1 MSPREMIALD
11 GIAVAY
17 DGRTRV
23 LDNVSFFVEAGD
35 TVGIVGESGSGKS
48 TMCRVIVG
56 LADIVDGS
64 RRIQDQPIEQTLKRD
79 RRAFRRRVQMLMQDA
94 VATLSPR
101 MTIGS
106 LMMEAVAIHGLDR
119 ERTKARVTELA
130 ERLRLPPSIL
140 DRYPH
145 EVSGGQARRIG
156 VIRALLLE
164 PSLLV
169 ADEPTAGLDVS
180 VQGELLN
187 VLLEFQREMGLTF
200 VMVSHN
206 LHVVRRVTN
215 RTLVMYLGQ
224 IIEDC
229 PTRQLFDQPAHP
241 YTTALLST
249 NPRLSELDAKP
260 IVLKGEIPSI
270 ASPPTGCRFHTRCP
284 VSQPRCASEMPQLM
298 PIDHVRKVRC
308 HFPYS
313 LELPSGIHAAPAN
326 DAIHSTSTSSPRKV

>member
-11 GIAVAY
+11 EIAVAY
-17 DGRTRV
+17 GHTRV
-23 LDNVSFFVEAGD
+23 LDNVSFSVDAGD

-56 LADIVDGS
+56 LTDIVDGS
-64 RRIQDQPIEQTLKRD
+64 RRIEHQPIEQALKRD

-119 ERTKARVTELA
+119 ERTKARVAELS

-215 RTLVMYLGQ
+215 RTVVMYLGQ

-270 ASPPTGCRFHTRCP
+270 ASPPKGCRFHTRCP
-284 VSQPRCASEMPQLM
+284 VSQPRCTSEMPQLM
-298 PIDHVRKVRC
+298 PIDDGRKVRC

-313 LELPSGIHAAPAN
+313 LELPGSIHAVPAN
-326 DAIHSTSTSSPRKV
+326 DATHSTSISSPRKV